1 MSKSNVLGDSWAES
15 LHIVPV
21 RVTVCMCVVLGEMLV
36 TGVSSQA
43 PDPEM
48 SLAWVA
54 DDGVGEL
61 SLSGRLGP
69 FLPAHAEHPAIIRTR
84 RRIDIVRP
92 TRTPPP
98 RAVRGIVRRW
108 KLATE

>member
-1 MSKSNVLGDSWAES
+1 
-15 LHIVPV
+15 
-21 RVTVCMCVVLGEMLV
+21 MCVVLGEMLV

-108 KLATE
+108 NLATE